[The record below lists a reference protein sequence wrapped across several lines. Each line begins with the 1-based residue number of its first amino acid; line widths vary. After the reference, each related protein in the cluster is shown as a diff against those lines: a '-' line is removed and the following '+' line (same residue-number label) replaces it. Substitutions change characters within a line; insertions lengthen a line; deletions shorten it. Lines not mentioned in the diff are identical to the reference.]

1 MKTMKFLAVLA
12 LLSFSMNTMAQNA
25 MQQKVKEN
33 KAALKEKASKDAKK
47 EAKRLQKEGWTIFP
61 GGLPLEKQL
70 DRVYMCREDYDDD
83 MRHNYY
89 LGENTSIAENVAAGK
104 VQATELARMDLASQ
118 IGSESTGIVDNMVA
132 NKILSDDQAAS
143 ITTTLMENKT
153 LFSQKLGRVDPV
165 LQLMRVNKK
174 NNNKEVWVILVSSR
188 STVEKIQNDVVK
200 EVARKE
206 LKEQGKELSEEL
218 KAYFGKD

>member
-25 MQQKVKEN
+25 MQQKVKAN

-165 LQLMRVNKK
+165 LQLMRVNK

-188 STVEKIQNDVVK
+188 STVEKIQNEVVK

-206 LKEQGKELSEEL
+206 LTDQSKELSEEL
-218 KAYFGKD
+218 KAFFDKD